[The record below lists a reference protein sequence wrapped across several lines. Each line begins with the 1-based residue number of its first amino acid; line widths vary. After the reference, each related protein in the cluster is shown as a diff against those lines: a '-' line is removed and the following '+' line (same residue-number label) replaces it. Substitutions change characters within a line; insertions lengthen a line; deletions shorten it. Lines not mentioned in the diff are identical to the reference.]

1 MVLPMFS
8 LRGICLFDKMIRL
21 GPSANRKGL
30 FYTRAIL
37 KKQDD
42 VESNSFDSFEQCL
55 KYIKVKG

>member
-37 KKQDD
+37 KIRMM
-42 VESNSFDSFEQCL
+42 L
-55 KYIKVKG
+55 KAIHLTLSSSV